1 MRKFERTTSIK
12 TWRDFVRE
20 DIEKGGNSYYVM
32 IDLRDRNIVLMSH
45 KSKAKNYVP
54 IGAVKTKGEKTT
66 VRNVNKLA
74 GQIRSA
80 VKTSNDKSII
90 CYSRAVSEYGR
101 KNVTDVA
108 FVKGADNPH
117 YKCAAPMKLYD
128 RNVIEFYKGN

>member
-1 MRKFERTTSIK
+1 MKKFLRTTRIEE
-12 TWRDFVRE
+12 WRDFVRK
-20 DIEKGGNSYYVM
+20 DIEKGGNSYFVM
-32 IDLRDRNIVLMSH
+32 IDLRDRDIVLMSH

-80 VKTSNDKSII
+80 VKAYYDKSII

-108 FVKGADNPH
+108 FVSEFFT
-117 YKCAAPMKLYD
+117 PMYL
-128 RNVIEFYKGN
+128 